1 MKRNVGKTDKI
12 IRIVIA
18 IILVALYFTDVVTGT
33 LGIIFLVVAGIALV
47 TALVN
52 FCGLYA
58 IFGFSS
64 CPLKKGKTE

>member
-18 IILVALYFTDVVTGT
+18 IILVTLYFTNVVTGT
-33 LGIIFLVVAGIALV
+33 LGIIFLVAAGIALV

-58 IFGFSS
+58 IFGLSS
-64 CPLKKGKTE
+64 CPLKKKKSE